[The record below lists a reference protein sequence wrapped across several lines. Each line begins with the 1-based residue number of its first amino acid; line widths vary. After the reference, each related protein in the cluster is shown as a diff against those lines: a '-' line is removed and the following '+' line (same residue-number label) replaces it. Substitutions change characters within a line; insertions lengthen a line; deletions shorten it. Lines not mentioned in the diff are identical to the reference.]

1 MKRKI
6 STLIWMLA
14 INFDNPK
21 LLKLAR
27 KMETSEEIYSFIF
40 TDKPKKSKRK
50 KHLIMKQ
57 FYLLKSQILKRY
69 KG

>member
-6 STLIWMLA
+6 STLDWMLA
-14 INFDNPK
+14 IDFDNPK

-27 KMETSEEIYSFIF
+27 KMETSEEIYIFIF

-50 KHLIMKQ
+50 KAAKNETGLIA
-57 FYLLKSQILKRY
+57 
-69 KG
+69 